1 MGNSGVEKTEAS
13 IIQLLTKLLLLLTL
27 VGLLTASWLFINW
40 LNKPGNFPLKK
51 IELVT
56 HLKNQKSKELRH
68 VAENALN
75 GGFFSLNVNEL
86 RTNLLAELPWVK
98 SVSVRKV
105 WPDKLLIKIIEYKPV
120 ARWLS
125 VENNRNSDQTQ
136 LLSQYG
142 VVFSPRLTEKQRLK
156 FAQMALLTGTNNNA
170 QRVLTNC
177 AQLINKLKQ
186 LGLAVKQCG
195 MNERRSWML
204 KLMHDNE
211 MNIKLG
217 KEKIMH
223 QLERFIEVFSGQLK
237 HYLDSV
243 QSADLRY
250 SNGFSIKWKSVSIL
264 TNTLD
269 NTLDSSLQ
277 HSTLIKKAGNR
288 DKQAYD

>member
-27 VGLLTASWLFINW
+27 VGLLTASWLLINW

-56 HLKNQKSKELRH
+56 QLKNQKSKELRH
-68 VAENALN
+68 VTENALN
-75 GGFFSLNVNEL
+75 GGFFSLNVDEL

-156 FAQMALLTGTNNNA
+156 FAQLALLTGTNNNA
-170 QRVLTNC
+170 ERVLTNC
-177 AQLINKLKQ
+177 AQIINKLKQ

-250 SNGFSIKWKSVSIL
+250 SNGFSIKWKSVSTL
-264 TNTLD
+264 T

-277 HSTLIKKAGNR
+277 H
-288 DKQAYD
+288 

>member
-1 MGNSGVEKTEAS
+1 MGNSGAEKTQAS
-13 IIQLLTKLLLLLTL
+13 IIKILTRLILLLALAGLLTL
-27 VGLLTASWLFINW
+27 SLLFINW

-51 IELVT
+51 IELVNQ
-56 HLKNQKSKELRH
+56 LKNQESKELRQ
-68 VAENALN
+68 VTENVLN
-75 GGFFSLNVNEL
+75 GGFFSLNVDEL
-86 RTNLLAELPWVK
+86 RANLLAELPWVK

-125 VENNRNSDQTQ
+125 VENNNISEQTQ

-156 FAQMALLTGTNNNA
+156 FAQLALLMGTNNNA
-170 QRVLTNC
+170 ERVLTNC
-177 AQLINKLKQ
+177 VQIINKLKQ
-186 LGLAVKQCG
+186 LGLGIKRCG

-204 KLMHDNE
+204 KLIVDDE

-237 HYLDSV
+237 RYLGSV
-243 QSADLRY
+243 KTADLRY
-250 SNGFSIKWKSVSIL
+250 SNGFSIKWKSVGSV
-264 TNTLD
+264 T

-277 HSTLIKKAGNR
+277 NSTLIKKAGNR
-288 DKQAYD
+288 DI

>member
-1 MGNSGVEKTEAS
+1 
-13 IIQLLTKLLLLLTL
+13 
-27 VGLLTASWLFINW
+27 
-40 LNKPGNFPLKK
+40 
-51 IELVT
+51 
-56 HLKNQKSKELRH
+56 
-68 VAENALN
+68 
-75 GGFFSLNVNEL
+75 
-86 RTNLLAELPWVK
+86 
-98 SVSVRKV
+98 
-105 WPDKLLIKIIEYKPV
+105 
-120 ARWLS
+120 
-125 VENNRNSDQTQ
+125 
-136 LLSQYG
+136 
-142 VVFSPRLTEKQRLK
+142 
-156 FAQMALLTGTNNNA
+156 
-170 QRVLTNC
+170 
-177 AQLINKLKQ
+177 
-186 LGLAVKQCG
+186 
-195 MNERRSWML
+195 ML